1 MCGIVC
7 AFNLKQ
13 HPEKLRPQ
21 LLTMAKKVRHRGLD
35 WSGVFSNDK
44 VIMAHE

>member
-13 HPEKLRPQ
+13 SSEKLRPQ
-21 LLTMAKKVRHRGLD
+21 LLSMSKKHTSSWTRLE
-35 WSGVFSNDK
+35 WCFQQ
-44 VIMAHE
+44 